1 MALARTADPAGVA
14 ILRYL
19 LACGSLAII
28 GIPVLYGFLSAFKQN
43 SEILLSRFLPET
55 PYFGNFLRVL
65 ADPRMLRAVINSFYI
80 CALALVIGCA
90 LSLLAAVPIARRPER
105 IFRVFYAIF
114 LSSMII
120 PAIAGFVALYVMMA
134 KTRLV
139 NNTTAVSVLYAA
151 QFMVPIGV
159 LIFASFL
166 RTVPL
171 ELEEAAKMEGC
182 GYFSRIL
189 HVTAPLIR
197 APVLSLAVLQLPAV
211 WNEFLIPLLFLR
223 KQEVKPLTLLI
234 YNFTRDHE
242 SDYGAI
248 FALIVLGMIVPLTL
262 FLIARR
268 KIEEGIGITAGG
280 VKG

>member
-1 MALARTADPAGVA
+1 
-14 ILRYL
+14 
-19 LACGSLAII
+19 
-28 GIPVLYGFLSAFKQN
+28 
-43 SEILLSRFLPET
+43 
-55 PYFGNFLRVL
+55 
-65 ADPRMLRAVINSFYI
+65 
-80 CALALVIGCA
+80 
-90 LSLLAAVPIARRPER
+90 
-105 IFRVFYAIF
+105 
-114 LSSMII
+114 
-120 PAIAGFVALYVMMA
+120 
-134 KTRLV
+134 
-139 NNTTAVSVLYAA
+139 
-151 QFMVPIGV
+151 MVPIGV

-171 ELEEAAKMEGC
+171 DLEEAAKMEGC

>member
-1 MALARTADPAGVA
+1 
-14 ILRYL
+14 
-19 LACGSLAII
+19 
-28 GIPVLYGFLSAFKQN
+28 
-43 SEILLSRFLPET
+43 
-55 PYFGNFLRVL
+55 
-65 ADPRMLRAVINSFYI
+65 
-80 CALALVIGCA
+80 
-90 LSLLAAVPIARRPER
+90 
-105 IFRVFYAIF
+105 
-114 LSSMII
+114 
-120 PAIAGFVALYVMMA
+120 
-134 KTRLV
+134 
-139 NNTTAVSVLYAA
+139 
-151 QFMVPIGV
+151 MVPIGV
-159 LIFASFL
+159 LIFSSFL

-234 YNFTRDHE
+234 YNFTNEHE
-242 SDYGAI
+242 SDFGAI

-268 KIEEGIGITAGG
+268 RIEESIGITAGA

>member
-1 MALARTADPAGVA
+1 MA

-19 LACGSLAII
+19 LACAALAII
-28 GIPVLYGFLSAFKQN
+28 GIPVLHGFLSAFKQN
-43 SEILLSRFLPET
+43 SEILLSRFLPEAL
-55 PYFGNFLRVL
+55 YLGNFLRVL
-65 ADPRMLRAVINSFYI
+65 VDPRVLRAVINSFHI
-80 CALALVIGCA
+80 CALALVLGCA
-90 LSLLAAVPIARRPER
+90 LCLLAAVPIARRPER
-105 IFRVFYAIF
+105 VFRVFYAAF

-120 PAIAGFVALYVMMA
+120 PAIAGFVTLYVMMA
-134 KTRLV
+134 RARLV

-159 LIFASFL
+159 LIFSSFL

-234 YNFTRDHE
+234 YNFTKDHE
-242 SDYGAI
+242 SDFGAI

-268 KIEEGIGITAGG
+268 RIEESIGITAGA